1 MPGAAPDPIPD
12 LKSEPSPFPDRTP
25 FQQNLEP
32 AMSAVPTSP
41 PLPQINAARLW
52 DSLMS
57 LASLGATPKGGVC
70 RLALTDLDRQGRD
83 RVTDWLREAGCEIR
97 VDAIG
102 NVFAIRPGRRG
113 NGMVGEGA
121 QARPADDPAALPVAV
136 GSHVDTQP
144 TGGRFDGNYGVLAGV
159 EVVRALNDAGIQT
172 ERPICVA
179 IWTNEEGTRFTPV
192 MMGSGV
198 YAGAFSLDSSLAQ
211 TDREGVTV
219 ASALAAIGYDGR
231 DSAPR
236 FAAYFEPHIEQ
247 GPVLESEGITIG
259 AVEGALGQR
268 WFDATVVGQ
277 DAHAGPTP
285 LTLRRDALLAAARVV
300 QAVRAIA
307 AEAPDYARGT
317 VGQLFVHPNSR
328 NVIPGRV
335 EFTVD
340 LRNARDAT
348 LDAMVTRLHAE
359 VDRIAQE
366 ERVTIEL
373 REVVYFPPCAF
384 DPVLVAGIERH
395 AQALGY
401 PVRRLASGAGHDAVY
416 VARTCP
422 SAMIFVPCEDGISHN
437 EIENAQPGDI
447 AAGAQVLL
455 AAMLDAAAR

>member
-1 MPGAAPDPIPD
+1 MSALPQTPPAVPRIN
-12 LKSEPSPFPDRTP
+12 PDR
-25 FQQNLEP
+25 
-32 AMSAVPTSP
+32 
-41 PLPQINAARLW
+41 LW
-52 DSLMS
+52 ASLME

-83 RVTDWLREAGCEIR
+83 RVVGWLREAGCEIR
-97 VDAIG
+97 IDAIG
-102 NVFAIRPGRRG
+102 NVFGIRAGQRG
-113 NGMVGEGA
+113 NGMDGEGSD
-121 QARPADDPAALPVAV
+121 ARPCDDPAGLPVAI

-159 EVVRALNDAGIQT
+159 EVIRALNDAGLQT
-172 ERPICVA
+172 TRPICVA

-198 YAGAFSLDSSLAQ
+198 YAGAFPLDHCLAQ
-211 TDREGVTV
+211 VDREGIRVDR
-219 ASALAAIGYDGR
+219 ALADIGYAGR

-247 GPVLESEGITIG
+247 GPVLEAEGITIG

-268 WFDATVVGQ
+268 WFDATVTGQ

-285 LTLRRDALLAAARVV
+285 LPMRRDALLAAARMVQVV
-300 QAVRAIA
+300 RTIA
-307 AEAPDYARGT
+307 TDAPDYARGT

-340 LRNARDAT
+340 LRNARDET
-348 LDAMVTRLHAE
+348 LDTMVSQLRAE
-359 VDRIAQE
+359 AARIARE
-366 ERVTIEL
+366 ERVEIDL

-384 DPVLVAGIERH
+384 DPQLVAGIERH
-395 AQALGY
+395 AARLGH

-422 SAMIFVPCEDGISHN
+422 TAMIFVPCEGGISHN
-437 EIENAQPGDI
+437 EIENAQPADI
-447 AAGAQVLL
+447 AAGAAVLL
-455 AAMLDAAAR
+455 GAVLDAAAR